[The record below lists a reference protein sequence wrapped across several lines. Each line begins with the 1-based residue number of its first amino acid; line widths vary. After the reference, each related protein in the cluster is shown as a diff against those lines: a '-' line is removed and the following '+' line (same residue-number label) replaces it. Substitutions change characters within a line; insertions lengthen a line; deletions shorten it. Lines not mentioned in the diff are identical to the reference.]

1 MTGNGLLTGSSTN
14 GVNVTAVPTNTALH
28 LYGVAPNGTLTS
40 MTIFG
45 AARNV
50 AGRYNAVMSYHGCE
64 FSFIVGVERKWG
76 CRPSVHRC
84 ANPDDPR
91 KRGFATR

>member
-1 MTGNGLLTGSSTN
+1 MYDSIDTATGTARMTGNGLLTGSSTD

-50 AGRYNAVMSYHGCE
+50 AGRYNAVMSYHGPNLRDQESAQFYGNCDTT
-64 FSFIVGVERKWG
+64 G
-76 CRPSVHRC
+76 
-84 ANPDDPR
+84 
-91 KRGFATR
+91 